1 MQMLGDQGFSLAMVQ
16 HLFFSFHV
24 RMMMA
29 ITRREDRLQIEQEGG
44 VGRKG
49 GREGRR
55 EEGREEVANIDEIFD
70 RERCITRY
78 YCHSLRTLND
88 SLLGVGEGGGDVV
101 VVVVFFS

>member
-44 VGRKG
+44 FGRKG
-49 GREGRR
+49 GR
-55 EEGREEVANIDEIFD
+55 
-70 RERCITRY
+70 
-78 YCHSLRTLND
+78 
-88 SLLGVGEGGGDVV
+88 GGGRKGGLKRPTSMRSLIGNVASHDI
-101 VVVVFFS
+101 SAIHREL